1 MLSVQIKHIK
11 YDLNK
16 YKDMSPNE
24 LLTFCINDK
33 LQGTLNR
40 YNEEIKLNSDYLL
53 TRSSFRVLKA
63 LTKLQKKADKA
74 VLESLAEIENKLNTP
89 IVKEEDEDDYE

>member
-1 MLSVQIKHIK
+1 MLDIQIKHIK
-11 YDLNK
+11 YDLSK
-16 YKDMSPNE
+16 YKDMSRPE
-24 LLTFCINDK
+24 LLSFCINDK
-33 LQGTLNR
+33 LQGTLTK

-74 VLESLAEIENKLNTP
+74 VLESLSEIENKLNTP
-89 IVKEEDEDDYE
+89 IEEEDENNYE